1 MNTKISNTN
10 ITVGETIER
19 YKALRR
25 DVAGNTLR
33 ELYQAAHLW
42 IRNGS
47 HIKLD
52 TYFQLLLSTEIILD
66 NTAEN
71 LHIFGGKDIVVFLE
85 TLDGA
90 FFGCCERIY
99 RNNGRVR
106 IVAQVFNEEEE
117 ENVLKE
123 LKRLTDKLRATY
135 SGIRL
140 KALIT
145 TSDISDKIGYYAVFD
160 GRALISEKPR
170 ESYSLYNP
178 GNSIDALLIPRA
190 PSLAEDH
197 VEAIECYFQK

>member
-10 ITVGETIER
+10 LTVGETIER

-25 DVAGNTLR
+25 DVAGNTLM

-42 IRNGS
+42 TRNGN

-52 TYFQLLLSTEIILD
+52 TYFQLLLSTEIMLD
-66 NTAEN
+66 NTAED
-71 LHIFGGKDIVVFLE
+71 LHIFGGKDIVAFLE

-135 SGIRL
+135 SGKRL

-160 GRALISEKPR
+160 GRALISGKPR
-170 ESYSLYNP
+170 ESYSLYTP
-178 GNSIDALLIPRA
+178 GSSIDALLIPRD

-197 VEAIECYFQK
+197 VEAIEHYFQK